1 MMTFAMTSPRKLRF
15 GLIGFGAFA
24 ERAVLPAMRDVQ
36 NVEVVALQK
45 RSLAEAEAKAQI
57 HGIPLAF
64 ASVDDLVAHPEVDA
78 VFIVSANA
86 AHCPET
92 LAAARAGK
100 HVLVEKPM
108 ALNVRE
114 AEEMIEACRSA
125 GVRLMVGHLIR
136 FSPLIRHIRET
147 LRSGVLGSIT
157 YARADFVYDG
167 RLSHRGWLR
176 DRAVAGGGP
185 LFDVG
190 VHCLDALRFLLD
202 DEVLSVSA
210 VLSPVPTPERTEESA
225 LIGLNF
231 RRGTVGAIFCSYI
244 SSTRRKQLEIIGT
257 EGLITAGD
265 FTSGNQETVVTTR
278 LGTDAKPGETRTQTF
293 RIPNLLSE
301 EVHHFAT
308 AVLDGGGLDS
318 PGENG
323 LANQRVL
330 DAVMTAGLQGG
341 SVQWG

>member
-1 MMTFAMTSPRKLRF
+1 MSSPRKLRF
-15 GLIGFGAFA
+15 GLIGFGSFA
-24 ERAVLPAMRDVQ
+24 ERAVLPAMRDAQ

-45 RSLAEAEAKAQI
+45 RSLAEAEAKARH
-57 HGIPLAF
+57 HGVPLAF
-64 ASVDDLVAHPEVDA
+64 ATAEALVAHPGVDA
-78 VFIVSANA
+78 VFIVSANG

-114 AEEMIEACRSA
+114 AEEMIDACRTA
-125 GVRLMVGHLIR
+125 GVRLMVGHLVR

-147 LRSGVLGSIT
+147 LRSGALGSIT

-185 LFDVG
+185 VFDVG

-202 DEVLSVSA
+202 DEVESVSA
-210 VLSPVPTPERTEESA
+210 VLAPVPTPERTEESA
-225 LIGLNF
+225 LIGLKF

-265 FTSGNQETVVTTR
+265 FTSGDHETVVTTT
-278 LGTDAKPGETRTQTF
+278 LGTDAHPRETRTETF
-293 RIPNLLSE
+293 HVPSLLTE
-301 EVHHFAT
+301 EVRHFAT
-308 AVLDGGGLDS
+308 AVLEGGALES

-341 SVQWG
+341 SVQW

>member
-1 MMTFAMTSPRKLRF
+1 MTSPRKLRF
-15 GLIGFGAFA
+15 GVIGFGAFA

-45 RSLAEAEAKAQI
+45 RSLAEAKAKAEA
-57 HGIPLAF
+57 HGVPLAF
-64 ASVDDLVAHPEVDA
+64 ASVNDLVAHPEVDA

-114 AEEMIEACRSA
+114 AEEMIESCRSA
-125 GVRLMVGHLIR
+125 GVRLMVGHLLR

-147 LRSGVLGSIT
+147 LRSGALGSIT

-167 RLSHRGWLR
+167 RLSHRGWLH
-176 DRAVAGGGP
+176 DRAIAGGGP
-185 LFDVG
+185 VFDVG

-202 DEVLSVSA
+202 DEVVSVSA
-210 VLSPVPTPERTEESA
+210 VLSPAPTSERTEESA
-225 LIGLNF
+225 LIGLHF
-231 RRGTVGAIFCSYI
+231 SRGTVGAIFCSYT
-244 SSTRRKQLEIIGT
+244 SSTRRKQLEILGT
-257 EGLITAGD
+257 EGLITVGD
-265 FTSGNQETVVTTR
+265 FTSGNQETVVTTT
-278 LGTDAKPGETRTQTF
+278 LGTDASPGETRTQTF
-293 RIPNLLSE
+293 PIPNLLTE
-301 EVHHFAT
+301 EVRQFAT
-308 AVLDGGGLDS
+308 TVLEGGGLDS

-330 DAVMTAGLQGG
+330 DAVMIAGLHGG
-341 SVQWG
+341 KVP

>member
-1 MMTFAMTSPRKLRF
+1 MTSPRKLRF

-45 RSLAEAEAKAQI
+45 RSLADATAKAEM

-64 ASVDDLVAHPEVDA
+64 SSVNDLVAHPDVDA

-92 LAAARAGK
+92 LCAARAGK

-108 ALNVRE
+108 AINVRE
-114 AEEMIEACRSA
+114 AEEMIEACRRG
-125 GVRLMVGHLIR
+125 GVRLMVGHLVR

-147 LRSGVLGSIT
+147 LRSGILGSIT

-167 RLSHRGWLR
+167 RLSHRGWLH
-176 DRAVAGGGP
+176 DRAIAGGGP
-185 LFDVG
+185 VFDVG

-202 DEVLSVSA
+202 DEVVSVSA

-225 LIGLNF
+225 LIGLQF
-231 RRGTVGAIFCSYI
+231 KRGTVGAIFCSYI
-244 SSTRRKQLEIIGT
+244 SSTRRKQLEILGT
-257 EGLITAGD
+257 GGWITVGD
-265 FTSGNQETVVTTR
+265 FTSGNQETTVTTT
-278 LGTDAKPGETRTQTF
+278 LGTDAKPGETRSQAF
-293 RIPNLLSE
+293 RIPNLLTE
-301 EVHHFAT
+301 EVRHFAT
-308 AVLDGGGLDS
+308 ILLEGGELDS

-330 DAVMTAGLQGG
+330 DAVMTTGLKGG
-341 SVQWG
+341 GVL